1 MDRLVRVMYSLTQSN
16 KVHVTVKAP
25 DTKAPAENSWI
36 PWLAVLSCL
45 PRGTCTFSAMTKIF
59 SGIPYQLFKSWAR
72 NKIIQIELFCIAS
85 VDLKGGTSS
94 TNKSVLDQTNYTTW
108 KISLKHCGQP
118 KITLAQWHASVVYI
132 CSQNISISGPRT
144 KSDTQQ
150 NYCKLPDKL

>member
-1 MDRLVRVMYSLTQSN
+1 MDHLVRVMYSLTQSN

-144 KSDTQQ
+144 KSDT
-150 NYCKLPDKL
+150 